1 MRRVL
6 ITATLLAFAIAIAGC
21 AKGLTEE
28 QANAVL
34 QGLAGEL
41 LKLEGAKF
49 EPKMAAVKIV
59 CEKEGV
65 EIDAFA
71 RYLDEHPDA
80 DGKLGELMQKAF
92 EAELAAMKKDDALEI
107 AKVEADAKNAA
118 AGRKAEILGKKQT
131 MENAMQAKI
140 AGLQDSFE
148 KKEAE
153 LKATIAEVR
162 KQQ

>member
-6 ITATLLAFAIAIAGC
+6 ISAILLAFAIGFAGC

-28 QANAVL
+28 QAGAVL

-41 LKLEGAKF
+41 VKLEGATGGD
-49 EPKMAAVKIV
+49 KMAAVKAV
-59 CEKEGV
+59 CEKEGI

-92 EAELAAMKKDDALEI
+92 EADLTAKQKVHAAEI
-107 AKVEADAKNAA
+107 AAVEAHATKAA
-118 AGRKAEILGKKQT
+118 ASRKAEILGKKQT

-140 AGLQDSFE
+140 AELQDAFE